1 MKFKSKFF
9 RVAVEGMTTDGRK
22 IERQWIEEMASTYNR
37 TKYGARIWMEHMR
50 GMFADGPFKAY
61 GDVLAVKA
69 EEVDIDGQ
77 KKLALF
83 AQIEPTDDLILMNKA
98 KQKIYTSI
106 EVREK
111 FADSGKAYLM
121 GLGVTDSPASL
132 GTEVLEFAANNP
144 EKSPFKG
151 KKENPDNLFTEA
163 VEVELEFEEVDETPS
178 MTQKLFSTVND
189 LLGKSKDKNVK
200 DDSQFAD
207 IREAVTA
214 LAKHGAEQADKFA
227 QLQQEHSTTKD
238 QFKAFTQLK
247 SDYDKLATDFAELVA
262 RLDKTPSKQHRQR
275 PEATGGDGQV
285 TTDC

>member
-22 IERQWIEEMASTYNR
+22 IERNWIEEIASTYNR
-37 TKYGARIWMEHMR
+37 STYGARIWMEHMR

-69 EEVDIDGQ
+69 EEVDIDGV

-83 AQIEPTDDLILMNKA
+83 AQIEPTDDLIAMNKA
-98 KQKIYTSI
+98 KQKIFTSI

-111 FADSGKAYLM
+111 FSDSGKAYLM

-132 GTEVLEFAANNP
+132 GTDILEFAAKNP

-163 VEVELEFEEVDETPS
+163 VEVELEFEEVDDAPS
-178 MTQKLFSTVND
+178 LTDRLFSKVND
-189 LLGKSKDKNVK
+189 LLNKSKDKDVK
-200 DDSQFAD
+200 DDNQFSD
-207 IREAVTA
+207 IRDAVTA
-214 LAKHGAEQADKFA
+214 LATHGAEQADKFA
-227 QLQQEHSTTKD
+227 QLQKD
-238 QFKAFTQLK
+238 HAATAEQIKAFSDLK
-247 SDYDKLATDFAELVA
+247 ADYDKLATAFNELVA
-262 RLDKTPSKQHRQR
+262 KLDKTPSKSHSQR
-275 PEATGGDGQV
+275 PPATGGDGAV
-285 TTDC
+285 ATDC

>member
-22 IERQWIEEMASTYNR
+22 IERSWLEEMASTYNR
-37 TKYGARIWMEHMR
+37 TTYGARIWLEHMR
-50 GMFADGPFKAY
+50 GMYADGPFKAY
-61 GDVLAVKA
+61 GDVLALKA
-69 EEVDIDGQ
+69 EEVDIDGK

-83 AQIEPTDDLILMNKA
+83 AQIEPTDDLIAMNKA
-98 KQKIYTSI
+98 KQKVYTSI

-132 GTEVLEFAANNP
+132 GTELLEFAAKNP
-144 EKSPFKG
+144 EASPFKS
-151 KKENPDNLFTEA
+151 KKENPDNLFTQA
-163 VEVELEFEEVDETPS
+163 VEVELEFEEVSDAPS
-178 MTQKLFSTVND
+178 ISKKLFSAVTE
-189 LLGKSKDKNVK
+189 LLNKSKERDVK
-200 DDSQFAD
+200 DDTHFAD
-207 IREAVTA
+207 IHEAVTA
-214 LAKHGAEQADKFA
+214 LAKHGAEQADQFA
-227 QLQQEHSTTKD
+227 QLQQEHSITKD

>member
-22 IERQWIEEMASTYNR
+22 IERKWIEEIASTYNR
-37 TKYGARIWMEHMR
+37 STYGARIWMEHMR

-69 EEVDIDGQ
+69 EEVDIGGV

-83 AQIEPTDDLILMNKA
+83 AQIEPTDDLIAMNKA
-98 KQKIYTSI
+98 KQKIYSSI
-106 EVREK
+106 EVSEK

-121 GLGVTDSPASL
+121 GMGVTDSPASL
-132 GTEVLEFAANNP
+132 GTDVLEFAAKNP

-151 KKENPDNLFTEA
+151 KKENPGNLFTEA
-163 VEVELEFEEVDETPS
+163 VEVDLEFEEVDDTPS
-178 MTQKLFSTVND
+178 FTKKLFSQVTD
-189 LLGKSKDKNVK
+189 LLNKSKDKDVK
-200 DDSQFAD
+200 DDTHFAD
-207 IREAVTA
+207 IHAAVTA
-214 LAKHGAEQADKFA
+214 LATHGAEQADKFA
-227 QLQQEHSTTKD
+227 QLQKDHAATTE
-238 QFKAFTQLK
+238 QLKAFTQLK

-262 RLDKTPSKQHRQR
+262 TLDKTPSKSHSQR
-275 PEATGGDGQV
+275 PPATGGDGAV